1 MRWHLL
7 LLTIKTINKMQIKT
21 IKKAIETKVE
31 EWLKS
36 ITDAELLKEVEK
48 NLLVSGGCITNMFLG
63 EDVNDYD
70 IYLMDKNVLVKLAEY
85 YCKAF
90 PNIEIMKGWERESL
104 LKEFEKEGVDADFMF
119 AKKIAI
125 DNLKPEQVKLYFDEK
140 NGGIRV
146 NEDKEK
152 AAGLYVPVFFSPNAI
167 SLTDKIQIVLRFTG
181 DAKAIHENYDFLHAT
196 NYYTTKEGLVLNQ
209 KALES
214 ILTKQL
220 MYQGSKYPLTS
231 IIRVRKFLKRQW
243 NINAGEL
250 LKIMF
255 QISEL
260 DLKNPNVLEEQ
271 LIGVDVAYFGKLIEI
286 LRNAKPEGGLTSGY
300 LNTIIDKVFS
310 ESEETL

>member
-1 MRWHLL
+1 
-7 LLTIKTINKMQIKT
+7 MQTKT
-21 IKKAIETKVE
+21 IKKVIKTKIE

-36 ITDAELLKEVEK
+36 IADTELRKEVEK
-48 NLLVSGGCITNMFLG
+48 NLLVSGGCITNMFLR

-70 IYLMDKNVLVKLAEY
+70 IYLMDKNVLVKLAGY
-85 YCKAF
+85 YCKEF
-90 PNIEIMKGWERESL
+90 PNIEIMKGWERDEL
-104 LKEFEKEGVDADFMF
+104 LSEFKQEGVDDDFMF

-146 NEDKEK
+146 NEDQER
-152 AAGLYVPVFFSPNAI
+152 AGGLYVPIFFSPNAI

-181 DAKAIHENYDFLHAT
+181 DAKTIHENYDFLHAT

-271 LIGVDVAYFGKLIEI
+271 LIGVDIAYFGKLIEI
-286 LRNAKPEGGLTSGY
+286 LRSAKPEGGLTSHS